1 MSEVKMSK
9 TQVID
14 WSKAKVTEQNPCGVY
29 GVDFIEYSGP
39 DATYFENLFSKLG
52 FTEVAN
58 ITDKKIK
65 LFRQGDINFILN
77 TEPGTFSKQF
87 SESHG
92 PCISATGFRVG
103 DAEQAFNT
111 AIKRG
116 AKAFDGSE
124 TSRGASPFFAIYG
137 IGESLVYFVDKKN
150 HDELYTNIF
159 GLKDNSI
166 QPKGHGLK
174 VVDHFT
180 NNVPV
185 GEMQK
190 WCDFYE
196 KIFNFREAR
205 YFDIKGK
212 STGLIS
218 KVMRSPCSQFSIPIN
233 EPSDKKSQIQEYLDE
248 YKGSGIQHLA
258 MTTDDI
264 VPTLEILRKDL
275 EFLNPPPTT
284 YYDQLKERLPMVTE
298 DLKRLEKNA
307 ILVDGDHDGYLLQ
320 IFTKNVI
327 GPIFYEVIQRKGHDG
342 FGNGNFQALFD
353 AIEADQR
360 ARGYL

>member
-1 MSEVKMSK
+1 MSNTPTYE
-9 TQVID
+9 
-14 WSKAKVTEQNPCGVY
+14 WSKAKITENNPCGIY

-39 DATYFENLFSKLG
+39 DAAHFEKLFSKMG
-52 FTEVAN
+52 FSELAQIPN
-58 ITDKKIK
+58 KNIK
-65 LFRQGDINFILN
+65 LFRQGDINFVLN
-77 TEPGTFSKQF
+77 CEPKTFGFQF
-87 SESHG
+87 AEQHG
-92 PCISATGFRVG
+92 PAAASTGFRVA
-103 DAEQAFNT
+103 DAELAFKT
-111 AIKRG
+111 AISRG
-116 AKAFDGSE
+116 ARAYDGNE
-124 TSRGASPFFAIYG
+124 TSRGATPFFAIYG
-137 IGESLVYFVDKKN
+137 IGDSLVYFIDKKN
-150 HDELYTNIF
+150 HVDLYTKNF
-159 GLKDNSI
+159 ALKDNSI
-166 QPKGHGLK
+166 QPKGFGLK
-174 VVDHFT
+174 MVDHFT

-248 YKGSGIQHLA
+248 YKGSGIQHIAL
-258 MTTDDI
+258 TTDDI
-264 VPTLEILRKDL
+264 IPTLETIREKQL
-275 EFLNPPPTT
+275 EFLNPPPNT
-284 YYDQLKERLPMVTE
+284 YYQQLKERLPMVSE
-298 DLKRLEKNA
+298 DLNRLEKNA